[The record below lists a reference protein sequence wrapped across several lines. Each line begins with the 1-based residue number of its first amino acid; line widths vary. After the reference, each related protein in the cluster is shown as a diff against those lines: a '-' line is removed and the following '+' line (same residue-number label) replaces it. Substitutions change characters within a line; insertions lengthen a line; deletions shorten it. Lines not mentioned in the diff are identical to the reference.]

1 MNIGGYNGAAA
12 GLKLVLDDLVLE
24 VCLRRGFVEN
34 IGLYIVR
41 IAKVSKTCFVLDNSV
56 IHSRGQVVV
65 IFKVDHTNF
74 LPVLSR
80 RIENIRRYSEG
91 VLENTFG
98 VTSSI
103 TSHDRIQ
110 PVIGRGSHLVT
121 QQKTTKP
128 ITLESFYF
136 KFRALTFPPGVS
148 HPISLFDHFL
158 HCSNFIGMNHV
169 LSRVTVKILIPRED
183 SEGLL
188 QLLPHPHHLQH
199 LPRLAGVA
207 GGGVERQTLRLQLVQ
222 VVTEGQHGARIGL

>member
-1 MNIGGYNGAAA
+1 MNIGGYNGATA

-136 KFRALTFPPGVS
+136 MFRALTFPPGVS
-148 HPISLFDHFL
+148 HPISLLDHFL

-199 LPRLAGVA
+199 LPRLAGMA

>member
-1 MNIGGYNGAAA
+1 MNIGGYNGATA

-41 IAKVSKTCFVLDNSV
+41 IAKVSKTCFVSYYSV
-56 IHSRGQVVV
+56 IHRRGQVVV

-74 LPVLSR
+74 FPVLSR
-80 RIENIRRYSEG
+80 RIENIRRHSKG
-91 VLENTFG
+91 VLENTFW

-128 ITLESFYF
+128 IT
-136 KFRALTFPPGVS
+136 
-148 HPISLFDHFL
+148 
-158 HCSNFIGMNHV
+158 
-169 LSRVTVKILIPRED
+169 
-183 SEGLL
+183 
-188 QLLPHPHHLQH
+188 
-199 LPRLAGVA
+199 
-207 GGGVERQTLRLQLVQ
+207 
-222 VVTEGQHGARIGL
+222 